1 MDGWDVAFCIM
12 DAERDDRALTALTL
26 HDEDDVEPPHHEVV
40 EGRFTIINVVGEQE
54 SESSS

>member
-1 MDGWDVAFCIM
+1 MDGMLLFVLWTRNAMIELC
-12 DAERDDRALTALTL
+12 
-26 HDEDDVEPPHHEVV
+26 VEPPHHEVV